1 MGEEELKMRRVLI
14 AGVAVSLLSACA
26 GVGPQP
32 PRVETYET
40 LLARARSGD
49 AEAAFDIAQR
59 YGYPEQYPSWKGMA
73 PDPTEAAIWCAM
85 IRNVKPA
92 AYDAYAARC
101 ADMTKSLTPREL
113 ESANA
118 IAAAKVA
125 HKTAG

>member
-1 MGEEELKMRRVLI
+1 MRSVMI
-14 AGVAVSLLSACA
+14 VALSACMLNACA
-26 GVGPQP
+26 GTQP
-32 PRVETYET
+32 PRTEGYET
-40 LLARARSGD
+40 LLARARAGD

-59 YGYPEQYPSWKGMA
+59 YAHPEQYPSWKGMT

-92 AYDAYAARC
+92 AYAPYAARC
-101 ADMTKSLTPREL
+101 TDMTKELTPAEL

-118 IAAAKVA
+118 VAAAKVA